1 MTNMAEALNRFNV
14 DNLKRELATA
24 VEEHDEARAAQV
36 KAELDRLAPPPSKA
50 KETR

>member
-1 MTNMAEALNRFNV
+1 MDMAAALTQFNV
-14 DNLKRELATA
+14 DGLKRQLATA